1 MTLFRGRCYGRMEPM
16 RQKLP
21 PSISPPAAKII
32 LIVAA
37 LILPLA
43 GSPAEGAVSEKELN
57 EAREQRAALQRKV
70 NAAVTSYEASLAKYE
85 ETQIQLARSQ
95 HQLETAEQE
104 LRSVQGILSG
114 RAVNIY
120 KQGRI
125 GLVSVL
131 LEAANTGEFFRRVVL
146 LEKASANDS
155 ATLLRLERVKAEV
168 TESKEDLSTRR
179 AEQQATT
186 KQLQALTS
194 QLTSQ
199 FKEASDLEAKLVSQ
213 KAEEDRLRRQAEERR
228 RRAAQVARRSS
239 FAPGNFHC
247 PIDGP
252 NSFTDTWGAP
262 RSGGRRHQGVDIY
275 AAHGARV
282 VSVVDG
288 TILRMS
294 QSSLGGISLYLRGGD
309 GTEYFYTHL
318 AGYASISPGQRVSGG
333 QLVAYNGNSGNAR
346 GGPAHLHFEIHPGG
360 GAAINPYPTTKAA
373 CG

>member
-1 MTLFRGRCYGRMEPM
+1 M
-16 RQKLP
+16 
-21 PSISPPAAKII
+21 PSNPFLRILLTKPRAVFLAAV
-32 LIVAA
+32 LA
-37 LILPLA
+37 LPLA
-43 GSPAEGAVSEKELN
+43 APSAQAAVTEKELQA
-57 EAREQRAALQRKV
+57 AREQRAALQKKV
-70 NAAVTSYEASLAKYE
+70 NTVVAAYEASLAKYE
-85 ETQIQLARSQ
+85 ETQVQLARSQ
-95 HQLETAEQE
+95 HQLEEAEQE
-104 LRSVQGILSG
+104 LRVVQATLSG
-114 RAVNIY
+114 RAVTSY

-131 LEAANTGEFFRRVVL
+131 LEAADPAEFLRRVVL
-146 LEKASANDS
+146 LEKASASDS
-155 ATLLRLERVKAEV
+155 ATLLRVERVRAEV
-168 TESKEDLSTRR
+168 TESKEDLSKKK

-186 KQLQALTS
+186 KQLQALTN
-194 QLTSQ
+194 QLTGQ
-199 FKEASDLEAKLVSQ
+199 FKEASELEARLVSQ

-228 RRAAQVARRSS
+228 RRAAQVARRSA

-282 VSVVDG
+282 VAVVDG
-288 TILRMS
+288 TILRMTR
-294 QSSLGGISLYLRGGD
+294 SSLGGISLYLRGGD

-318 AGYASISPGQRVSGG
+318 AGYASISPGQRVTGG

-346 GGPAHLHFEIHPGG
+346 GGPPHVHFEIHPGG